1 MYMNNWYSTLKKA
14 PWTPPNYVFGIIWPI
29 LYLLMG
35 ISFLIVILDKKCYP
49 YCAPI
54 TYFLVQL
61 VLNLSWT
68 TIFFRLK
75 QPLIALID
83 MILIM
88 AITFYT
94 AIRFYPYSKIASLL
108 LVPYLMWLCVAFSLN
123 TYIVLN
129 N

>member
-1 MYMNNWYSTLKKA
+1 MNNWYSTLKKA

-83 MILIM
+83 MIIM
-88 AITFYT
+88 NYNGENIY
-94 AIRFYPYSKIASLL
+94 
-108 LVPYLMWLCVAFSLN
+108 
-123 TYIVLN
+123 TYISSCPAYASMHHHN
-129 N
+129 HM